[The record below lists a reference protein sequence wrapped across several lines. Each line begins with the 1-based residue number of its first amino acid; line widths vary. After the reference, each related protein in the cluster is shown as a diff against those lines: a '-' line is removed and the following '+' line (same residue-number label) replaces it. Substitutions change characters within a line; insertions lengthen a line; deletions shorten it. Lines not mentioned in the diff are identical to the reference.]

1 MNLTLTIF
9 LVVCAL
15 IVFLGIVWKIRKEE
29 LSVASSVFWF
39 LFVFSLLLLALV
51 PQIAYFF
58 SGLFNIESPANF
70 VFLYV
75 IAVLLVRSFMDT
87 VQITKLRAELT
98 DLVQEQALS
107 KELGHGS
114 PAESESGEA
123 E

>member
-15 IVFLGIVWKIRKEE
+15 LVFIFIAVKIRQEE
-29 LSVASSVFWF
+29 LSVASSIFWF
-39 LFVFSLLLLALV
+39 FFLISLLLLAIF

-58 SGLFNIESPANF
+58 SRLCNIESPANF

-87 VQITKLRAELT
+87 VQITKLHAKVN

-107 KELGHGS
+107 VLPEEKDDS
-114 PAESESGEA
+114 AQ
-123 E
+123 